1 MNQVR
6 YFNII
11 IITLFLMGCETVYYN
26 TMEKFGVQKR
36 DILTSRVEKV
46 RDAQVD
52 AKDQFQ
58 SALEQF
64 SSVVNFDG
72 GDLEV
77 MYKKMNGEY
86 EDSES
91 KAKAVNNRIKSVENV
106 ADALFAEWEGE
117 LEQYSNASLKA
128 QSRQELIE
136 TRAHYEKLLQSMKR
150 AAAKMNPVLTTFHDQ
165 VLFLKHNLNAKAI
178 ASLQGSL
185 DGIKTDV
192 SKLVSEMESAIDEA
206 NSFIQTYEAQNK
218 KESK

>member
-11 IITLFLMGCETVYYN
+11 AITLFLMGCETVYYN

-86 EDSES
+86 EDSEA
-91 KAKAVNNRIKSVENV
+91 KAKKVNNRIKSVENV

-150 AAAKMNPVLTTFHDQ
+150 AAAKMDPVLTTFHDQ

-192 SKLVSEMESAIDEA
+192 TKLVSEMEAAIDEA